1 MKGLS
6 RRAATALDT
15 DEIESADVRPA
26 QIARLQQVSGEVIDA
41 IGEVF
46 AGTDLPSDQGLVT
59 EVLQAR
65 RAVTEAWER
74 ARGNFIEIG
83 RALNRL
89 YDRLRAPEERAAL
102 KRGFDKLFPLS
113 EPIAFQFRAVA
124 RMIDT
129 GRLPIEVCPG
139 SYSAAYQLSLLPP
152 EDFEEA
158 KRRGMIGRNTTRAA
172 VIAFRK
178 ERATRPMTLNI
189 EGLLAERRRIQEARR
204 RMLQELL
211 RMRRRSTE
219 IARILDG
226 APEGGGS

>member
-1 MKGLS
+1 
-6 RRAATALDT
+6 
-15 DEIESADVRPA
+15 
-26 QIARLQQVSGEVIDA
+26 
-41 IGEVF
+41 
-46 AGTDLPSDQGLVT
+46 LVT

-65 RAVTEAWER
+65 RAVTEAWEK

-89 YDRLRAPEERAAL
+89 YDRLRTPEERAAL

-158 KRRGMIGRNTTRAA
+158 KRRGLIGRNTTRAA

-189 EGLLAERRRIQEARR
+189 EGLFAERRRIQEARR